1 MNRTRSLRVTAIAIL
16 ALTTLPLSGCLF
28 SSIPSEAPSAEEP
41 ISTPSP
47 SEEATV
53 EEPADDESEETY
65 SDVPATL
72 SFADGA
78 LLPDST
84 YIEWADGLMFDDGW
98 EITTPDTGNG
108 TWGYT
113 TTDGTCTASF
123 WQGTLDG
130 LTPTGDDSADTDA
143 VIAFFLDAEVADVT
157 AAATNT
163 ELSYQVGGA
172 GGLDARS
179 IGGQQDDDAR
189 TWSMTAR
196 AFGHVGAGVY
206 TLVDCTGGDFD
217 ATVAEVIAQN
227 AIAAY

>member
-1 MNRTRSLRVTAIAIL
+1 MNRTRSLRFATIAIL
-16 ALTTLPLSGCLF
+16 ALATLPLSGCLAA
-28 SSIPSEAPSAEEP
+28 SIPPEAPIAEEP

-47 SEEATV
+47 SEEAPV
-53 EEPADDESEETY
+53 EEPTDEEPEG
-65 SDVPATL
+65 DVPATL

-78 LLPDST
+78 LLSDST

-113 TTDGTCTASF
+113 TTDGTCTAAF

-143 VIAFFLDAEVADVT
+143 VIAFFLDADVAEVT
-157 AAATNT
+157 AAATDA

-172 GGLDARS
+172 GGVDARS
-179 IGGQQDDDAR
+179 AGGQQDETR
-189 TWSMTAR
+189 TWSITAR
-196 AFGHVGAGVY
+196 AFSQVGAGVY

-217 ATVAEVIAQN
+217 AAVAEVIAQN
-227 AIAAY
+227 AIVAY